1 MRRVLIIALLAAA
14 AATGAEDAYQRA
26 KRKIDLIEQDKTAPG
41 SSVWLSLAELNAYV
55 RGEARKVVPQG
66 VRNGVLALGN
76 GTATGSAL
84 VDFLKVREL
93 KGGAPNLILAWLLT
107 GEKPVRVTARIQSG
121 QGRATVFVEEVD
133 VSGVK
138 ARGAVLDFLIANF
151 LLPIF
156 PDAKIGRP
164 FQLEHGV
171 ERFEIS
177 PRGVNVRIAAKP
189 AGR

>member
-1 MRRVLIIALLAAA
+1 MGRVLITLLLVAATAAA
-14 AATGAEDAYQRA
+14 ADDAYQSA
-26 KRKIDLIEQDKTAPG
+26 AQKIDLIEQDKAAPG
-41 SSVWLSLAELNAYV
+41 SRIWLSLAELNAYV
-55 RGEARKVVPQG
+55 RTEARKAVPQG
-66 VRNGVLALGN
+66 VRNGVLELGN

-84 VDFLKVREL
+84 VDFLKIREL
-93 KGGAPNLILAWLLT
+93 KGAAPNLILTWLLT

-138 ARGAVLDFLIANF
+138 ASGAVLDFLIANF
-151 LLPIF
+151 LLPLF
-156 PDAKIGRP
+156 PDAKIGTP
-164 FQLEHGV
+164 FKLEHGM

-177 PRGVNVRIAAKP
+177 PGGVNVLIAAKP

>member
-1 MRRVLIIALLAAA
+1 MRRVLIAALLLAAA
-14 AATGAEDAYQRA
+14 AAGADDLYQSA
-26 KRKIDLIEQDKTAPG
+26 ARKIDLIEQDKAAPG
-41 SSVWLSLAELNAYV
+41 SRIWLSLAELNAYAH
-55 RGEARKVVPQG
+55 GEVRKVVPQG
-66 VRNGVLALGN
+66 VRNGVLELGN

-93 KGGAPNLILAWLLT
+93 KGAPPSLILTWLLS
-107 GEKPVRVTARIQSG
+107 GERQVRVLTRIQSG

-133 VSGVK
+133 VAGVK

-156 PDAKIGRP
+156 PDAKIGSP
-164 FQLEHGV
+164 FQLQHQV

-177 PRGVNVRIAAKP
+177 PQGVNVRIAPAP